1 MQLSVPTHAELTMHA
16 ENVLRLNKM
25 NKNDHEYVLTTMV
38 IALVIDAIGS
48 TKELKK

>member
-1 MQLSVPTHAELTMHA
+1 MQISVLNSRGVDYACRKC
-16 ENVLRLNKM
+16 LRIKKM
-25 NKNDHEYVLTTMV
+25 IHDIVLTTMV